1 RGVRVRVAALGHQH
15 RAARPVGGR
24 PLTGLRLRPEPV
36 AGGAAAGLPRGDR
49 PAGQRADRADQELHH
64 RRGHRRGRGRAP
76 DGRADR
82 ERGGAAGH
90 RCDLR
95 LRVRPDHP
103 ADRPVLRLAREA
115 IRGGPMSSGASVLFD
130 APGPR
135 ARIRNHIFSLLVAV
149 AVVAGAW
156 YLYRAFEAKGQ
167 FEAAKWKPFLEQEV
181 WTTYL
186 LPGLEGTLVAALL
199 SIVFAMV
206 LGMLFGI
213 LRLSDHR
220 SVRIVAGTILEFA
233 RAIPVLI
240 LMIFLFAVFS
250 EYKLFRSDDLAL
262 AAVVTALTIYN
273 GSVIAEI
280 VRAGIRSLPR
290 GQTEAAL
297 AVGMRKNQLMRLILL
312 PQAITAMLPALISQM
327 VVALKD
333 TALGYQITYVEIV
346 RSGQQLGA
354 AESNTVPALLVV
366 ALLMVA
372 PHST

>member
-1 RGVRVRVAALGHQH
+1 
-15 RAARPVGGR
+15 
-24 PLTGLRLRPEPV
+24 
-36 AGGAAAGLPRGDR
+36 
-49 PAGQRADRADQELHH
+49 
-64 RRGHRRGRGRAP
+64 
-76 DGRADR
+76 
-82 ERGGAAGH
+82 
-90 RCDLR
+90 
-95 LRVRPDHP
+95 
-103 ADRPVLRLAREA
+103 
-115 IRGGPMSSGASVLFD
+115 MSSGASVLFD

-220 SVRIVAGTILEFA
+220 SVRIVAGTIVEFA

-250 EYKLFRSDDLAL
+250 EYNVFRSDDLAL

-366 ALLMVA
+366 ALLMIALNSTLTVVA
-372 PHST
+372 TWVEKRLRARKKGKGTGAALGPASVITDAAPGLDLKK